1 MFRPALL
8 LLISIAFLFSCNS
21 DSEESPRDT
30 PSASARTLDYTAVVH
45 FKTSPDAMEFISS
58 VDVAVAESQIARQ
71 EGLMNV
77 YDLPPNN
84 GMIFIF
90 EQQQELSFWMANT
103 PLSLDIIFVN
113 EDMEIVRIHSNT
125 PPHSQQQFRSGAP
138 ALYAVEVN
146 AGYAAR
152 HDIQEGH
159 FIEIVR

>member
-1 MFRPALL
+1 MLRSAS
-8 LLISIAFLFSCNS
+8 LLILSIALIFACNS
-21 DSEESPRDT
+21 DSDETSRENSG
-30 PSASARTLDYTAVVH
+30 AIARTLNYTAVVH
-45 FKTSPDAMEFISS
+45 FKTSPDSEDFISS

-77 YDLPPNN
+77 YDLPQDN
-84 GMIFIF
+84 GMVFIF

-146 AGYAAR
+146 AGYTAR

-159 FIEIVR
+159 YIEIIR